1 MLPPTYLRWSGLV
14 FLLGGVLDALFFL
27 LHAGG
32 GDSPS
37 AQAASGSLY
46 GLEHTLGVFAFLLT
60 AVGLIGVAL
69 RLGGQHRLLV
79 LIGFLLAFTG
89 TVLLLSS
96 LFADAYVV
104 PLIAA
109 QAPKALAAGGALE
122 RGLQGA
128 RVLPGLLD
136 GVGFIML
143 GIAVLLQGG
152 RARWAGD
159 VLLLGAVL
167 FALPLVPWGVTVL
180 GAVVLGLGQAWVGYT
195 LWAERDLPTV
205 PRWVKQQFAARLLR
219 RTPTA

>member
-1 MLPPTYLRWSGLV
+1 MVSPIDLRWSGLV
-14 FLLGGVLDALFFL
+14 LLLGGLLGALFFG

-32 GDSPS
+32 GDPPS

-46 GLEHTLGVFAFLLT
+46 GLEHTLGVIAFVLT

-69 RLGGQHRLLV
+69 RLGGQRRLLV
-79 LIGFLLAFTG
+79 WSGFLLAFTG
-89 TVLLLSS
+89 TVLLLGS

-122 RGLQGA
+122 QGFQGA
-128 RVLPGLLD
+128 RVLPSLLD
-136 GVGFIML
+136 GVGFL
-143 GIAVLLQGG
+143 LVGVAVLLQGG

-159 VLLLGAVL
+159 VLVRGAVL
-167 FALPLVPWGVTVL
+167 FALPLVPWSVTIL
-180 GAVVLGLGQAWVGYT
+180 GAGVLGLGQVWVGYT

-205 PRWVKQQFAARLLR
+205 PRWVKHQFAAGLLKR
-219 RTPTA
+219 PPSA

>member
-1 MLPPTYLRWSGLV
+1 MLQPTYLRWSGLV
-14 FLLGGVLDALFFL
+14 FLFGGLGSALFFV

-32 GDSPS
+32 GDPPS
-37 AQAASGSLY
+37 AQAARGSLY
-46 GLEHTLGVFAFLLT
+46 GLEHSIGVIAFLLT
-60 AVGLIGVAL
+60 ALGLIGVAL
-69 RLGGQHRLLV
+69 RLAEQRRRLA

-89 TVLLLSS
+89 TVLLLGS

-122 RGLQGA
+122 HGLQGA

-136 GVGFIML
+136 GLGFLLL
-143 GIAVLLQGG
+143 GMTVLLQGG

-167 FALPLVPWGVTVL
+167 FAIPFTPWGITVL
-180 GAVVLGLGQAWVGYT
+180 GAVVMGLGQAWVGYT
-195 LWAERDLPTV
+195 LWADRDLPAM
-205 PRWVKQQFAARLLR
+205 PRWVKQRLAMRLLKR
-219 RTPTA
+219 APTP

>member
-1 MLPPTYLRWSGLV
+1 MLSPIYLRWSGLV
-14 FLLGGVLDALFFL
+14 FLLGGLLCALFFV

-32 GDSPS
+32 GDPPS

-46 GLEHTLGVFAFLLT
+46 GLEHTLGVIAFLLT

-69 RLGGQHRLLV
+69 RLGGQRRLLV

-89 TVLLLSS
+89 TVLLLGS

-122 RGLQGA
+122 HGLQGA
-128 RVLPGLLD
+128 RILPGLLD
-136 GVGFIML
+136 GVGFL
-143 GIAVLLQGG
+143 LVGIAVLLQGG

-159 VLLLGAVL
+159 VLIVGAVL
-167 FALPLVPWGVTVL
+167 FTLPLVPWGVTVL
-180 GAVVLGLGQAWVGYT
+180 GAVVLGLGQVWVGYT

-205 PRWVKQQFAARLLR
+205 PRWVKQRFPAGLLKR
-219 RTPTA
+219 RPTA